1 MTGSAKSMRI
11 GTAVAVLDSWVECV
25 EMLARR
31 LASARDVA
39 TLVQLVP
46 ELQVVARAMLAED
59 VGAGTVSRT
68 LSALNDALTVRT
80 ISLVATR
87 HRLPSA
93 AWCWLAFGSEGR
105 REQTF
110 VTDQDNGIVFSAADA
125 AEARA
130 LRPLFLGFAD
140 EVNQA
145 LAACDF
151 PLCEGGIMA
160 GKPECCLSLL
170 EWRER
175 FSGWVRT
182 PEPEALLNA
191 TIFFDLRPLFGDA
204 MLANDLRVQIARI
217 TADASAFLRM
227 LADNA
232 LAATPPLGVLRDF
245 AARDGVIELKKFG
258 TRLFVDAA
266 RILGMA
272 AAQPGTVERLRHAV
286 GCGNLAASD
295 AEATIDAFLHLQR
308 LRLLGQQR
316 ALSDGTVPGNQVAT
330 QTLNSFE
337 RRVLYE
343 ALKQARLLQQH
354 LKNRFR
360 IERAFAS

>member
-1 MTGSAKSMRI
+1 MPV
-11 GTAVAVLDSWVECV
+11 GTAVTMLDSWVEV
-25 EMLARR
+25 VATLARR

-39 TLVQLVP
+39 TLVRLVP
-46 ELQVVARAMLAED
+46 EMQVVARAMLAEGA
-59 VGAGTVSRT
+59 GAGTVSRT
-68 LSALNDALTVRT
+68 LSAFNDALTVRV
-80 ISLVATR
+80 ISLVAAR

-93 AWCWLAFGSEGR
+93 PWCWLAFGSEGR

-130 LRPLFLGFAD
+130 LRPLLLGFAG

-145 LAACDF
+145 LAACGF
-151 PLCEGGIMA
+151 PLCDGGIMA

-191 TIFFDLRPLFGDA
+191 TIFFDLRALYGDA
-204 MLANDLRVQIARI
+204 PLANDLRAQIARI

-245 AARDGVIELKKFG
+245 AARDGVIDLKKFG
-258 TRLFVDAA
+258 ARLFVDAA

-272 AAQPGTVERLRHAV
+272 AAQPGTVERLRHAAAN
-286 GCGNLAASD
+286 GNLAVSD

-316 ALSDGTVPGNQVAT
+316 ALTAGTVPGNQVAT

-337 RRVLYE
+337 RHVLYA
-343 ALKQARLLQQH
+343 ALKQARLLQRH
-354 LKNRFR
+354 LKNCFR
-360 IERAFAS
+360 IERAFAL

>member
-1 MTGSAKSMRI
+1 VAGANKVMLV
-11 GTAVAVLDSWVECV
+11 GTAVEVLDAWVDLV
-25 EMLARR
+25 ETLARR

-39 TLVQLVP
+39 TLAQLVP
-46 ELQVVARAMLAED
+46 EMHAVARAMLAED

-68 LSALNDALTVRT
+68 LSALNDALAVRA
-80 ISLVATR
+80 ISLVAAR

-105 REQTF
+105 CEQTF

-130 LRPLFLGFAD
+130 LRPLFLGFAG

-145 LAACDF
+145 LADCGF
-151 PLCEGGIMA
+151 PLCDGGIMA

-182 PEPEALLNA
+182 PEPAALLNA
-191 TIFFDLRPLFGDA
+191 TIFFDLRALYGDA
-204 MLANDLRVQIARI
+204 LLANDLRAQIARI

-232 LAATPPLGVLRDF
+232 LAAAPPLGVLRDF
-245 AARDGVIELKKFG
+245 TARDGVIELKKFG

-266 RILGMA
+266 RILGMTA
-272 AAQPGTVERLRHAV
+272 TLPGTVARLRHAV
-286 GCGNLAASD
+286 ARGNLVAQD
-295 AEATIDAFLHLQR
+295 AEAATAAFQHLQR

-316 ALSDGTVPGNQVAT
+316 ALSMGEVPGNQVVT
-330 QTLNSFE
+330 HQLNAFE

-354 LKNRFR
+354 LKNSYH
-360 IERAFAS
+360 IEGALAS